1 MARLLINMDT
11 TSPVQQAP
19 QEYFLGAEDK
29 SQKKKDFYI
38 WWKKFWQ
45 AFQYYA
51 RQVWPYINRLIS
63 FLVYET
69 IKAVKGIVKI
79 GLQQVGMF
87 KD

>member
-1 MARLLINMDT
+1 MGILPS
-11 TSPVQQAP
+11 TSQQQT
-19 QEYFLGAEDK
+19 QEYFLGELDNS
-29 SQKKKDFYI
+29 SQKRNVFFA

-51 RQVWPYINRLIS
+51 RQIWPYVNRLIS
-63 FLVYET
+63 FITYET

-79 GLQQVGMF
+79 GLQQIGMF

>member
-1 MARLLINMDT
+1 MSTPPSASQPLT
-11 TSPVQQAP
+11 
-19 QEYFLGAEDK
+19 QEYFLREQDNFQKRNAFLGWCKK
-29 SQKKKDFYI
+29 S
-38 WWKKFWQ
+38 WQ

-51 RQVWPYINRLIS
+51 RQVWPYVNRLIS
-63 FLVYET
+63 FLTYET

>member
-1 MARLLINMDT
+1 MSTLPSSSQPPA
-11 TSPVQQAP
+11 
-19 QEYFLGAEDK
+19 QEYFLGASDNNF
-29 SQKKKDFYI
+29 QKANSFFM

-51 RQVWPYINRLIS
+51 RQVWPYVNRLIS
-63 FLVYET
+63 FLTYET
-69 IKAVKGIVKI
+69 IKTIKGIVKI